1 MYSPRGLI
9 NNILLKNISNVLP
22 GSRKRVDDSYLET
35 PPPTIVHLKLRS
47 RSSHDDAWLPSLVL
61 RQSQLVITTNFS
73 ENDQTKSSSFARKD
87 IFYFE
92 GRRNAEFSGYIMLR
106 S

>member
-1 MYSPRGLI
+1 MI
-9 NNILLKNISNVLP
+9 C
-22 GSRKRVDDSYLET
+22 SYLET

-73 ENDQTKSSSFARKD
+73 ENEQAKSSSFGRNKD
-87 IFYFE
+87 RQYFTLKASATL
-92 GRRNAEFSGYIMLR
+92 NFLVTLC
-106 S
+106 

>member
-1 MYSPRGLI
+1 MYCLEAGRS
-9 NNILLKNISNVLP
+9 
-22 GSRKRVDDSYLET
+22 RVDDSYLET
-35 PPPTIVHLKLRS
+35 PPTILHLKLRS

-73 ENDQTKSSSFARKD
+73 ENNQTKSSLFAHKN
-87 IFYFE
+87 IQYNVFYFE
-92 GRRNAEFSGYIMLR
+92 GKRNADFSGYVMLG